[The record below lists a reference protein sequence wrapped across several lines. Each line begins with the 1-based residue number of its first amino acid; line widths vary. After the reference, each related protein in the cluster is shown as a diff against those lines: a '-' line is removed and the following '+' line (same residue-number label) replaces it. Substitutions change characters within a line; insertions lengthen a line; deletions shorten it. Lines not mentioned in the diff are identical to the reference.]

1 MIIDFHTHIFPSD
14 IRNHREKYF
23 PDEPDFKLLYSSPK
37 SRAVGATA
45 LINAMDEQ
53 AVDKSVVFGFPWKNF
68 STLQRHND
76 YILRAVAA
84 YPDRLIGFCCLDP
97 IHEKALFEAE
107 RCLKG
112 GLSGVGELAFY
123 QSELTPELL
132 NRIDPLMTFCR
143 EKDLPVLIHTNEP
156 VGHAYPGKSPMTLN
170 ALYRLI
176 MRFPENR
183 LVLAH
188 WGGGLFFY
196 NLLKKEVKKVFKN
209 VYFDTAASP
218 FLYDASVY
226 PIARRIIGREKI
238 LFGSDFP
245 LLNPNRYFAEWEAS
259 GLSEDDIRH
268 ISGQNAATLLNPP
281 EAPCSLS

>member
-1 MIIDFHTHIFPSD
+1 VIIDFHTHIFPGD
-14 IRNHREKYF
+14 IRHRREKYF
-23 PDEPDFKLLYSSPK
+23 AGEPDFKLLYSSPK
-37 SRAVGATA
+37 SRIVGATA
-45 LINAMDEQ
+45 LIDAMDEQ
-53 AVDKSVVFGFPWKNF
+53 GVDKSVVFGFPWKNF
-68 STLQRHND
+68 ATLQQHND
-76 YILRAVAA
+76 YILDSVAA
-84 YPDRLIGFCCLDP
+84 YPDRLVGFCCLDP
-97 IHEKALFEAE
+97 THDKALFEAE
-107 RCLKG
+107 RCLEG

-123 QSELTPELL
+123 GSELTEALL
-132 NRIDPLMTFCR
+132 RRMDPLMAFCR
-143 EKDLPVLIHTNEP
+143 GKCLPVLIHTNEP
-156 VGHAYPGKSPMTLN
+156 VGHVYPGKSPMTLK

-196 NLLKKEVKKVFKN
+196 ILLKKEVKNVLKN

-226 PIARRIIGREKI
+226 SIARSIMGSEKI

-259 GLSEDDIRH
+259 GLSQDDICK
-268 ISGQNAATLLNPP
+268 ISGQNAAALLN
-281 EAPCSLS
+281 L